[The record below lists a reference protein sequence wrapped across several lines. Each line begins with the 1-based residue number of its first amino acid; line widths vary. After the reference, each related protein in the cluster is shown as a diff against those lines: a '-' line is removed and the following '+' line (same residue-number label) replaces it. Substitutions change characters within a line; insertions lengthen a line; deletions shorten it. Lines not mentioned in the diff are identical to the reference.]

1 MLTFLEVQQFAL
13 IDKVR
18 IGFAP
23 GFNVFTGET
32 GAGKS
37 ILIDALGIVLGGRAP
52 SDAVRTGADAY
63 QIQAVFD
70 VKENRPVETLLSD
83 LGLCAEDGT
92 LFLRRRVS
100 AQGKSQAFVNDTQ
113 VPVKTLARLGALL
126 VDIHGQH
133 ENQTLLRPGAVITIL
148 HHYEP
153 ELALTLKAYQEA
165 FEAAQKGRETLS
177 YWEGKNERRE
187 EELARLE
194 DELKEIDDAQ
204 IKLGEDDALRETV
217 RRLSNQDKVRGDLSR
232 AHELLSGD
240 EGTQGVLDALTDAK
254 DALLSAAA
262 YDSSLDDLAQILD
275 SSWETLEDVRQ
286 TLSDRLSGD
295 EDYRETLEEAQTRLD
310 LLYHL
315 KKKYGGSLEEILS
328 YAGRGRK
335 EYEKLQSLQ
344 DEIDRLTKLQ
354 KKLDAV
360 LQEKADDLTKKRKAA
375 AERFCADILPHLH
388 DLAMPHAVLSIHFTK
403 LDHCGKNGQDEAT
416 FLFSA
421 NAGMKPAPLMKIA
434 SGGELSRF
442 ALAAKT
448 VLLRKFGVP
457 TMIFDEID
465 TGVGG
470 VTAQKMAEKMALIAK
485 QRQVLCITHLAQIA
499 CFADQHL
506 YIAKNS
512 DQGMTASEVTIL
524 SRAGR
529 IEEIMRMTSGTQ
541 QTESARENA
550 KELLAMAEKE
560 KQHFGN

>member
-70 VKENRPVETLLSD
+70 VTGNHSVEALLSE
-83 LGLCAEDGT
+83 LGLSAEDGT

-133 ENQTLLRPGAVITIL
+133 ENQTLLRPGAVLAIL
-148 HHYEP
+148 HHYDP
-153 ELALTLKAYQEA
+153 ELAPTLKAYQEA
-165 FEAAQKGRETLS
+165 FDAAQKGRETLS
-177 YWEGKNERRE
+177 YWEGKNEHRE

-194 DELKEIDDAQ
+194 DELKEIDAAQ
-204 IKLGEDDALRETV
+204 IKLGEDDELRETV

-232 AHELLSGD
+232 AHELLSGV

-254 DALLSAAA
+254 TALSSAAV
-262 YDSSLDDLAQILD
+262 YDPSVEDLAQTLD

-328 YAGRGRK
+328 YADRGRK
-335 EYEKLQSLQ
+335 DYEKLQSLQ
-344 DEIDRLTKLQ
+344 DEIDRLIKLQ
-354 KKLDAV
+354 KKLDGV
-360 LQEKADDLTKKRKAA
+360 
-375 AERFCADILPHLH
+375 LPH
-388 DLAMPHAVLSIHFTK
+388 AALSICFTK

-421 NAGMKPAPLMKIA
+421 NAGMKPAPLIKIA